1 MYRDNNS
8 NPWIV
13 SRNEKDL
20 IKLRLQFYYDKVIVR
35 NIYLIN
41 SKSLLKYEFKKE
53 TFQSPMKTYPCLQ
66 FLGTSRN

>member
-20 IKLRLQFYYDKVIVR
+20 IKLRLQFYYDIY
-35 NIYLIN
+35 IYLIY